1 MKPEKILYEYAII
14 RFVPKVEREEFINIG
29 VIIFSKSEKFLKVKY
44 FLNEK
49 RINAFVHDF
58 DLNFLDSNLKAL
70 SQIAEG
76 SNPFSDVSKFEIHER
91 FRWLTAVRSSC
102 IQTSRPHPGKTYNL
116 DRKLDELYKE
126 HVI

>member
-1 MKPEKILYEYAII
+1 MPEKILYEYSII
-14 RFVPKVEREEFINIG
+14 RFVPKVEREEFINVG
-29 VIIFSKSEKFLKVKY
+29 VIVFSKKEKFLKVKY
-44 FLNEK
+44 FLND
-49 RINAFVHDF
+49 RRMNAFAHDF
-58 DLNFLDSNLKAL
+58 DLCFIDSNLKAL

-116 DRKLDELYKE
+116 ERILEQLYKE
-126 HVI
+126 YVI

>member
-1 MKPEKILYEYAII
+1 MPEKILYEYSII
-14 RFVPKVEREEFINIG
+14 RFVPKVEREEFINVG
-29 VIIFSKSEKFLKVKY
+29 VIVFSKKEKFLKVKY
-44 FLNEK
+44 FLNDR
-49 RINAFVHDF
+49 RINAFAHDF
-58 DLNFLDSNLKAL
+58 DLCFIDSNLKAL

-116 DRKLDELYKE
+116 ERILEQLYKE
-126 HVI
+126 YVI

>member
-1 MKPEKILYEYAII
+1 MPEKILYEYAII
-14 RFVPKVEREEFINIG
+14 RFVPKLEREEFVNVG
-29 VIIFSKSEKFLKVKY
+29 VIVFSKKENFLKVKY
-44 FLNEK
+44 FINEQ

-58 DLNFLDSNLKAL
+58 DLNFIDSNLKAL

-76 SNPFSDVSKFEIHER
+76 SNIFSDVSKFEIHER

-116 DRKLDELYKE
+116 ERILEQLYRE
-126 HVI
+126 YVI

>member
-14 RFVPKVEREEFINIG
+14 RFLPKVEREEFINIG
-29 VIIFSKSEKFLKVKY
+29 VIVFSKKEKFLKVKY
-44 FLNEK
+44 FLNEQ
-49 RINAFVHDF
+49 RINAFAHDF

-76 SNPFSDVSKFEIHER
+76 SNQFSDVSKFEIHER

-102 IQTSRPHPGKTYNL
+102 IQTSRPHPGTTYNL
-116 DRKLDELYKE
+116 ARTLESLYRD
-126 HVI
+126 HVV